1 MPDVFI
7 RFNQTNDQLAM
18 KKNVHPNRLLRA
30 VRLLLL
36 FLLLSPF
43 QSIQAQTFPVN
54 FAGIQVAT
62 GLDPVGI
69 DIAPDGRVFLA
80 EKNGKIRIVKNGTL
94 LTTPFI
100 TIPNVDNWNE
110 RGLLKVIL
118 DPGFNT
124 NQYVYAY
131 YTYKAPGGSV
141 SNNRVSRFTANG
153 DVAVAGSEL
162 VLIDIDPLGEVGYH
176 NGGGIGIKNGRL
188 YISVGENTVASNA
201 QSFTTLKGKVLC
213 INTDGGIPTD
223 NPFYNTT
230 TGKNRAIYALGFR
243 NPFRLSVQP
252 GTGKIF
258 VNDVGN
264 STWEEIDEV
273 LAGKNYGWP
282 GIEGVRTN
290 QTAPANYQD
299 PLYAYDHGNG
309 CSITAGQ
316 FYNPT
321 TANFP
326 TSYIGKYFF
335 GDYCNGWLKNIDPST
350 KAVATFATGIDRPL
364 DVAVSNDGTLYFI
377 ARGGISGG
385 SDEANTSST
394 NGVIWKVNYTGN
406 GIPVVAVN
414 PVNKTV
420 SAGEPVTFII
430 SASGNPT
437 PTYQWQRNGV
447 NIAGANAASYT
458 IANTTLSDNGAKFRV
473 VVSNSAGSATSTEA
487 TLTVLNNAL
496 PVATITAPTVGT
508 KYSGGDVITF
518 SGTGTDTEDGNLPDN
533 AFTWKIDLY
542 HYDNPPHTHPALEPV
557 SGIRSGTF
565 TIPVEMETSAH
576 VLFRIYLTVKD
587 SKGASNTVFVE
598 INPNTSNTTLAT
610 NPAGLSVKLDGSALA
625 SPYTFTGASQIQ
637 REIEVASPQV
647 LNGVTYV
654 FSSWSDG
661 GARAHTISTPAVNST
676 ITANFVP
683 ATGIVA
689 GGVYELEPQHAIGK
703 RLDVNGGNT
712 ADKAS
717 VEIYQSN
724 GGNNQRWKLIDKGNN
739 VYELEPQHAIG
750 KRLDVAGA
758 SAADEAKVQTYS
770 SNNGNNQ
777 RWKFYD
783 QGNGIYELEPQ
794 HALGKRLDIVG
805 ASATNQAK
813 AQIYHINGGQNQK
826 WKLILISN
834 SALREAETETTT
846 ESNEL
851 LSIFPNPFQNETTI
865 TFQKPNGSDQAFIL
879 VRSKTG
885 ELLKEINVSNNAGS
899 VVLNSIDFTAGEYF
913 YTLVVDGK
921 PLTTKR
927 FVVVR

>member
-1 MPDVFI
+1 MNKLHTPE
-7 RFNQTNDQLAM
+7 
-18 KKNVHPNRLLRA
+18 RLLRVA
-30 VRLLLL
+30 TVLLLL
-36 FLLLSPF
+36 GLTTLF
-43 QSIQAQTFPVN
+43 QSLKAQTFPVN

-80 EKNGKIRIVKNGTL
+80 EKDGKIRIIKNGAL
-94 LTTPFI
+94 LATPFI

-110 RGLLKVIL
+110 RGLLKVIV
-118 DPGFNT
+118 DPNFAT

-131 YTYKAPGGSV
+131 YTYKAPGSTL

-153 DVAVAGSEL
+153 DVAVANSQL

-176 NGGGIGIKNGRL
+176 NGGGLGIKNGRI

-213 INTDGGIPTD
+213 INTDGSIPTD
-223 NPFYNTT
+223 NPFYNTA

-252 GTGKIF
+252 GTGKVF

-264 STWEEIDEV
+264 SNWEEIDEV

-290 QTAPANYQD
+290 QTLPANYQD
-299 PLYAYDHGNG
+299 PLFAYDHSNG

-326 TSYIGKYFF
+326 SSYIGKYFF
-335 GDYCNGWLKNIDPST
+335 GDYCNGWLKTIDPST
-350 KAVATFATGIDRPL
+350 KAVTTFATGIDRPL
-364 DVAVSNDGTLYFI
+364 DVAVANDGTLYFI

-394 NGVIWKVNYTGN
+394 NGVLWKVNYTGN

-447 NIAGANAASYT
+447 NIAGANAISYT
-458 IANTTLSDNGAKFRV
+458 IPTTSLSDNGAKFRV

-508 KYSGGDVITF
+508 KYSGGNVITF
-518 SGTGTDTEDGNLPDN
+518 SGTGSDAEDGTLTAS

-542 HYDNPPHTHPALEPV
+542 HYDNPTHTHPALEPV
-557 SGIRSGTF
+557 SGIQSGTF
-565 TIPVEMETSAH
+565 TIPVEMETSPH

-610 NPAGLSVKLDGSALA
+610 NPAGLQVKLDGSAVA
-625 SPYTFTGASQIQ
+625 SPYTFTGAVNIQ

-647 LNGVTYV
+647 INGVTYV

-661 GARAHTISTPAVNST
+661 GARAHTISTPAANST
-676 ITANFVP
+676 LTANFIPGTSVV
-683 ATGIVA
+683 ANGI
-689 GGVYELEPQHAIGK
+689 YELEPQHAIGK
-703 RLDVNGGNT
+703 RLDVNGNNT
-712 ADKAS
+712 ADRAS

-724 GGNNQRWKLIDKGNN
+724 GGNNQRWKFIDKGNSIYELEPQHALGKRLDVAAASN
-739 VYELEPQHAIG
+739 ANEAKTQTYTSNNGLNQRWKLIDIGNGIYELEPQHAIG
-750 KRLDVAGA
+750 KRLDVVGVLNVNGT
-758 SAADEAKVQTYS
+758 KVQIYT
-770 SNNGNNQ
+770 SNAGQNQ
-777 RWKFYD
+777 RWKLF
-783 QGNGIYELEPQ
+783 
-794 HALGKRLDIVG
+794 
-805 ASATNQAK
+805 
-813 AQIYHINGGQNQK
+813 
-826 WKLILISN
+826 LIS
-834 SALREAETETTT
+834 SPAAREAEAEATIET
-846 ESNEL
+846 SEL
-851 LSIFPNPFQNETTI
+851 LSSYPNPVQNETTI
-865 TFQKPNGSDQAFIL
+865 SFKKPDGSQSFIQ
-879 VRSKTG
+879 VRNKSG
-885 ELLKEINVSNNAGS
+885 ELLKEIDVTNNNSGS
-899 VVLNSIDFTAGEYF
+899 VVLNSEGLSSGEYF
-913 YTLVVDGK
+913 YTLVADGK
-921 PLTTKR
+921 PLSTKR
-927 FVVVR
+927 FIVVR